1 MPKVVSLAFAA
12 LLALEGCAT
21 ALRELVAA
29 RVQVVPSRQL
39 VIRDVQVASGG
50 SSTRVSGRVSRR
62 SLLRGPVWG
71 RIHIE
76 AWGSSGLLAAR
87 DTSWSRLSK
96 RRLPSS
102 HFFAELSAPPGE
114 VEEIRISHVVGSHR
128 HPCSA
133 GTCQ

>member
-1 MPKVVSLAFAA
+1 MPRVASLAF
-12 LLALEGCAT
+12 LALIALGGCVT
-21 ALRELVAA
+21 APREPVAA
-29 RVQVVPSRQL
+29 RVDVVPSRQL
-39 VIRDVQVASGG
+39 VIRNVRVESGG

-62 SLLRGPVWG
+62 SLLPGPLWG
-71 RIHIE
+71 SIHIE
-76 AWGSSGLLAAR
+76 VWGSRGLLAAR
-87 DTSWSRLSK
+87 DTLWSRLSR

-114 VEEIRISHVVGSHR
+114 VEEIRISHVPRSHR